1 MAGRE
6 YIDWCYKEQTF
17 VDFWICA
24 EVAPHSGG
32 HLGVGGKVSN
42 PFKLPRR
49 RLWLTKPPFQMADG
63 IASPGDPIFYLHHT
77 WLDKIFWEWQALDL
91 PARLNDMGGYN
102 GLDGPMPVLP
112 TPEEIV
118 AISGPPIIFPDPSS
132 FPPAEAMVPPE
143 GTTPPLPAGD
153 AGNITTLAHILN
165 MYGVIPDATIADVM
179 DIGGALLCY
188 EYV

>member
-1 MAGRE
+1 
-6 YIDWCYKEQTF
+6 
-17 VDFWICA
+17 
-24 EVAPHSGG
+24 
-32 HLGVGGKVSN
+32 
-42 PFKLPRR
+42 
-49 RLWLTKPPFQMADG
+49 MADG

-77 WLDKIFWEWQALDL
+77 WLDKVLWDWQAQDL

-102 GLDGPMPVLP
+102 GLDGPKPM
-112 TPEEIV
+112 TPEEMDE
-118 AISGPPIIFPDPSS
+118 ISGPPIIFPDASDM
-132 FPPAEAMVPPE
+132 PPVDALIPPE
-143 GTTPPLPAGD
+143 GVTPPLPAGD